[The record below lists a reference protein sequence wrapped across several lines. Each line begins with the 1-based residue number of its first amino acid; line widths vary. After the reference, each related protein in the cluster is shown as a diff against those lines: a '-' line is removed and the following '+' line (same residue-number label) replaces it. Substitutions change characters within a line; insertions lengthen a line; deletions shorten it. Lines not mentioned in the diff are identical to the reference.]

1 MEKKIFSKRNITLFF
16 LILAIILILP
26 LFVHGYLLRM
36 LALIF
41 MWIGL
46 TACWNIIA
54 GYTGYIDFGSVGYFG
69 IGSYVTAILMT
80 KAKMA
85 FLPSLVFSGIISASF
100 AIPIGIP
107 TLRLRGA
114 YFGIAT
120 LAFAEAM
127 KQVVLELD
135 RVAHI
140 NFFGGS
146 HGITLPIGPGN
157 EFFYY
162 VMFTLMFM
170 VMAVTLWIER
180 SRFGYSLK
188 AIHEAENTA
197 ELVGV
202 NTLFA
207 KTTAYTISAFFL
219 GMFGATEAYW
229 VTYITPNDVFNIH
242 VTIQM
247 VIMTLLGGMGTVMG
261 PIVGGSFLTIISEI
275 LWARFI
281 YTYMILLGIIILIVI
296 IFMPK
301 GIVGTIRGL
310 VIKKKVT

>member
-140 NFFGGS
+140 NLFGGS